1 MKIIENTCGKV
12 CPVVKNLKDQ
22 IAVLEAKLERAEKMN
37 VRQFDQ
43 INRLTEG
50 KEEGDRRIA
59 KARQALFGIL
69 DQPKIVGG
77 P

>member
-1 MKIIENTCGKV
+1 MKIIEKTCGTV
-12 CPVVKNLKDQ
+12 CPVVKGLKDQ
-22 IAVLEAKLERAEKMN
+22 IAVLEAQLERAEKMN

-43 INRLTEG
+43 INRLNEG
-50 KEEGDRRIA
+50 KKENERRIA